1 MAAVSRETF
10 VPLLPPDAD
19 LDRLQAYH
27 DLLAGAGV
35 ERGLIGPREVPRL
48 WDRHLGNSAWVV
60 LPTPGLVPLG
70 AEVADVGSGAGL
82 PGLVWAIVRPDLGV
96 TLIEPLLR
104 RATFLSEAVAEL
116 ELGDRVAVVRDRAE
130 HLAGDRAFDAV
141 TARAVAPL
149 ERLLGWT
156 LPLLRDDGHLLAL
169 KGQSAE
175 EEIGAARDAVARLG
189 AGQPRVVWCGHPEVP
204 QATRVIVVPRRPA
217 HQG

>member
-10 VPLLPPDAD
+10 APLLPPAAD
-19 LDRLQAYH
+19 PDRLQAYH

-60 LPTPGLVPLG
+60 LPAPGLVPVG

-82 PGLVWAIVRPDLGV
+82 PGLVWAIVRPDLRV

-104 RATFLSEAVAEL
+104 RATFLSEAAAEL

-130 HLAGDRAFDAV
+130 HVAGERAFDVV

-156 LPLLRDDGHLLAL
+156 LPLLRDHGQLLAL

-175 EEIGAARDAVARLG
+175 DEIVAARPAVGRLR
-189 AGQPRVVWCGHPEVP
+189 AGQPRVVWCGYPGEP
-204 QATRVIVVPRRPA
+204 QATRVVVVPRRAA